1 MYFLKADKQVIWE
14 EAHHIIFQTNI
25 GQQITSRPYCEEQ
38 GKLIADVVERF
49 CVFCWF
55 GSAAEAKNRL
65 SERQV
70 NCSGLRYQVRD
81 RVMNKAN
88 IITVDKTP
96 FASFFEL

>member
-1 MYFLKADKQVIWE
+1 MIWE
-14 EAHHIIFQTNI
+14 EAHHIIFQTDI
-25 GQQITSRPYCEEQ
+25 GQQIINRPYCEEH
-38 GKLIADVVERF
+38 GKLIAVGVVECF
-49 CVFCWF
+49 CVLCWF

-81 RVMNKAN
+81 RVMDKAN

-96 FASFFEL
+96 FASLLEL